1 MQKFYSNSFREDKH
15 FSPIFIYL
23 CMYKMQLME
32 RKEYKYLNRIDSPD
46 DLRTLQVAELP
57 LYCEELRQ
65 YIIEQCAINPGH
77 LGSSLG
83 TVELA
88 TALHYVFNT
97 PDDQLIWDVGH
108 QAYPHKIITER
119 RDAFSTNRKLGGL
132 GGFPRRSESRFDAFI
147 GGHSSVSISAALG
160 MAEAMRLKGDERNV
174 VAVIGDGAMTGGL
187 AFEGLNNAGASK
199 ANLLVIL
206 NDNNMSIDAN
216 VGALKHY
223 LLRITTS
230 KHYNRFK
237 NRIWN
242 ALANIPSL
250 RRAMQKA
257 GNVLKQGILQNS
269 NLFESF
275 GFRYFGP
282 IDGHDITSLVRTLSD
297 LREIKGPKLLHVIS
311 VKGKG
316 YAPAEKNQSVWHAP
330 GPFDP
335 ETGERLGSSSGDAP
349 ARYQDVFGQTLLDLA
364 RRDKRIVGITPAMPT
379 GCSLNIMMAEM
390 PERCFDVGIA
400 EGHAVTFAA
409 GLATQG
415 VVPFCNIYSSFSQ
428 RAFDNIIHD
437 VAIQQLPVVLC
448 LDRAGLVGED
458 GATHHGALDMAALG
472 SVPNMTIAT
481 PMNEAELRN
490 MMYTASL
497 AERPVV
503 IRYPRG
509 RGDGTEWRD
518 RPFEELE
525 IGRGERL
532 REGKDIAVLTFGTV
546 GNFAAKAIARAA
558 EEGIS
563 VAHYNMRWA
572 KPLDEELLA
581 EVANG
586 FDRVIT
592 VEDGVIRGGA
602 GSAVENWLTE
612 HGHIKQVRRLG
623 IPDQFIEH
631 GTPAQLYAI
640 CGYDAEGIYQAIKE
654 IVK

>member
-1 MQKFYSNSFREDKH
+1 MGT
-15 FSPIFIYL
+15 
-23 CMYKMQLME
+23 
-32 RKEYKYLNRIDSPD
+32 KEYKYLNRVDSPA
-46 DLRTLQVAELP
+46 DLRALSTDQLA
-57 LYCEELRQ
+57 LYCDELRR

-88 TALHYVFNT
+88 TALHYVFQT

-108 QAYPHKIITER
+108 QAYAHKIITER
-119 RDAFSTNRKLGGL
+119 RDAFTTNRMLGGL
-132 GGFPRRSESRFDAFI
+132 GGFPRRSESKYDTFV
-147 GGHSSVSISAALG
+147 GGHSSISISAALG
-160 MAEAMRLKGDERNV
+160 MAEAMRLKGDERSV

-206 NDNNMSIDAN
+206 NDNNMSIDDN

-237 NRIWN
+237 NRVWN
-242 ALANIPSL
+242 TLASLPAL

-257 GNVLKQGILQNS
+257 GNVIKQGILQNS

-282 IDGHDITSLVRTLSD
+282 VDGHDLASLVRTLSD
-297 LREIKGPKLLHVIS
+297 LREIKGPKLLHVLT

-316 YAPAEKNQSVWHAP
+316 YSPAEQNQSVWHAP
-330 GPFDP
+330 GHFDP
-335 ETGERLGSSSGDAP
+335 ETGERLDRSTPDAA

-415 VVPFCNIYSSFSQ
+415 LVPFCNIYSSFSQ
-428 RAFDNIIHD
+428 RAFDNIVHD

-458 GATHHGALDMAALG
+458 GATHHGALDLAALG
-472 SVPNMTIAT
+472 SVPNLTIAT

-490 MMYTASL
+490 MMFTAL
-497 AERPVV
+497 QAERPVV

-509 RGDGTEWRD
+509 RGEGVEWRD
-518 RPFEELE
+518 QPFTALE
-525 IGRGERL
+525 IGRGRRL
-532 REGKDIAVLTFGTV
+532 TDGDRAAVVSFGTV
-546 GNFAAKAIARAA
+546 GNFAAQAVARAA
-558 EEGIS
+558 EEGIA
-563 VAHYNMRWA
+563 VAHYDMRWA
-572 KPLDEELLA
+572 KPLDEELLTEIA
-581 EVANG
+581 ER

-592 VEDGVIRGGA
+592 VEDGVVRGGA
-602 GSAVENWLTE
+602 GSAVENWLAE
-612 HGHIKQVRRLG
+612 HGHLTRVQRLG
-623 IPDQFIEH
+623 IADQFVEH
-631 GTPAQLYAI
+631 GTPRQLYAL
-640 CGYDAEGIYQAIKE
+640 CGYDPDGIYRAIKAIIE
-654 IVK
+654 